1 MNNSNYAEAA
11 VKPAPMYHD
20 LLSKTVDY
28 LKDLSHFEQV
38 DFFNDLRKVLLEMR
52 DERICCIRSEIEVGQ
67 RRIDEILKGQ
77 EVIAKIQ

>member
-28 LKDLSHFEQV
+28 LKDLSHF
-38 DFFNDLRKVLLEMR
+38 
-52 DERICCIRSEIEVGQ
+52 
-67 RRIDEILKGQ
+67 
-77 EVIAKIQ
+77 